1 VTAAPE
7 LGSRAR
13 IDRAAVKLFA
23 RYGYEGVSLQR
34 IADEVGLHK
43 STLFHHYR
51 SKLDLLDSAL
61 DDVIER
67 VLEHMQPLIREARPS
82 LDTLLGVVDA
92 LVDHFSDEP
101 EAARLLVSVMAAPDD
116 SEVRQAG
123 SVERA
128 LAFYA
133 GVASW
138 LERARRQG
146 VVRKISIRQA
156 IPNLMGLVL
165 FYPAVAGDVADLV
178 GSEPFSARAREVRK
192 AELRQVLRGMLDP
205 RQ

>member
-7 LGSRAR
+7 LRSRER

-34 IADEVGLHK
+34 IADDVGLHK
-43 STLFHHYR
+43 STLFHHYK

-61 DDVIER
+61 DAVIAR
-67 VLEHMQPLIREARPS
+67 VLEHMQPLAREARPS
-82 LDTLLGVVDA
+82 LSTLLAVVDA

-101 EAARLLVSVMAAPDD
+101 EAARLLVSVMTAPDD

-128 LAFYA
+128 LAFYSGIA
-133 GVASW
+133 TW
-138 LERARRQG
+138 LERARRIG

-165 FYPAVAGDVADLV
+165 FYPAVAADMAELV
-178 GSEPFSARAREVRK
+178 GSEAFSARAREIRK
-192 AELRQVLRGMLDP
+192 AELRQILRGMLDP
-205 RQ
+205 G